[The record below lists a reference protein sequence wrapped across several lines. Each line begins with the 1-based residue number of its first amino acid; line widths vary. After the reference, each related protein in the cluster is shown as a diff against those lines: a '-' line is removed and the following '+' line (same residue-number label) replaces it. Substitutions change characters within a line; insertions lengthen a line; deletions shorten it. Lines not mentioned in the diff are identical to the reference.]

1 MDKIIKVQDI
11 FLNYPLMCAAVAWL
25 LAQII
30 KGFTGAFH
38 DRKFSIAT
46 FLFGCGGM
54 PSSHSSAVMAL
65 AVACIIQYGWFS
77 SQFAIAAVLAAI
89 VMRDASGVR
98 RETGEQSRVINMIL
112 NELIEGKS
120 KDIDA
125 NLKEIMGHTPLQV
138 FVGALL
144 GIAVPF
150 GMAAIML

>member
-1 MDKIIKVQDI
+1 MRIIIVCLTAWFIAQVLKVVINSTKYAIAKKKGKTADKVT
-11 FLNYPLMCAAVAWL
+11 
-25 LAQII
+25 LA
-30 KGFTGAFH
+30 T
-38 DRKFSIAT
+38 
-46 FLFGCGGM
+46 LFKLGGM

-65 AVACIIQYGWFS
+65 AVSCIIQYGWFS

-125 NLKEIMGHTPLQV
+125 NLREIMGHTPLQV